1 MGSEFLVWKNSG
13 KKPRDCLLGKY
24 ILEPSHHLYYI
35 FLREHG
41 IHKELTHDRNA
52 TAFDTLL
59 HKILFWFQT
68 NGTNY
73 TYISSFFLKDK
84 TLPMM
89 SSPGSISSSP
99 SVQHLQPALQNH
111 ADFGQKG
118 MDWPEFCSTEDL
130 TNPVS
135 SPKYRRLRKI
145 SATKTW
151 STRNWST
158 GLKLKAK
165 QVKCLIIAGGSKD
178 PMLWP

>member
-13 KKPRDCLLGKY
+13 KNPRDCLLGKY
-24 ILEPSHHLYYI
+24 ILEPSHHLYCI

-59 HKILFWFQT
+59 HKILLWIQN

-99 SVQHLQPALQNH
+99 SVQHLQPALQNQILVKKEWIDLNFVQLKIWPTQFH
-111 ADFGQKG
+111 RPSIE
-118 MDWPEFCSTEDL
+118 DWGRFQQLRLDRPEIDQL
-130 TNPVS
+130 
-135 SPKYRRLRKI
+135 
-145 SATKTW
+145 A
-151 STRNWST
+151 
-158 GLKLKAK
+158 
-165 QVKCLIIAGGSKD
+165 
-178 PMLWP
+178 

>member
-59 HKILFWFQT
+59 HNILLWIQN

-73 TYISSFFLKDK
+73 TSISSFFLEDK

-89 SSPGSISSSP
+89 SSPGSIASSP

-111 ADFGQKG
+111 ADFGKKKG
-118 MDWPEFCSTEDL
+118 MDSPEFCSTEIGTAKIWPTQFHRPSIEDWGRFQQL
-130 TNPVS
+130 
-135 SPKYRRLRKI
+135 RLDRPEI
-145 SATKTW
+145 DQLA
-151 STRNWST
+151 
-158 GLKLKAK
+158 
-165 QVKCLIIAGGSKD
+165 
-178 PMLWP
+178 